1 MTRRRHDP
9 LVNYHRVTTAP
20 SNVSADMR
28 CMTIIQ
34 FDFTGSVRNRSL
46 EAIKGGSS
54 ITEREVC

>member
-1 MTRRRHDP
+1 LTRRRHDP
-9 LVNYHRVTTAP
+9 LLSYHRVTTAP

-28 CMTIIQ
+28 CMAIIQ